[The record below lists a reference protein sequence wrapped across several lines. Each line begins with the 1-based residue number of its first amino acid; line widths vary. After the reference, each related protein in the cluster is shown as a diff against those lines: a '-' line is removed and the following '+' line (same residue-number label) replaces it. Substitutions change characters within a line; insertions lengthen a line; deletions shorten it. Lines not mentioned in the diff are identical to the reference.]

1 MGVDY
6 ICSVCVNAA
15 LYSIFIEKRE
25 NAKGINAVNLND
37 LNIYVKDIVAVFRL
51 FC

>member
-1 MGVDY
+1 M
-6 ICSVCVNAA
+6 CSVCINVV

-25 NAKGINAVNLND
+25 NAKGINAVDLND
-37 LNIYVKDIVAVFRL
+37 LNIYVRDVVAMFKH